1 MSNLS
6 QFLGGAS
13 SSGGG
18 GGGGNANFSTDPY
31 ERAAWYVWTA
41 NDTSNRAYI
50 TYNHYNR
57 PITSWRNSGGYPNMD
72 STHGYETTNNHSGVM
87 TTNSHSSSSTRS
99 HGSNSVSGGGGDIGL
114 SLIHI

>member
-31 ERAAWYVWTA
+31 ERAAWYVHTA
-41 NDTSNRAYI
+41 VDTSSRGHI
-50 TYNHYNR
+50 VYNHYNR
-57 PITSWRNSGGYPNMD
+57 PITTWSNLSGPNLD
-72 STHGYETTNNHSGVM
+72 SSYGPETTNNNSGVM
-87 TTNSHSSSSTRS
+87 ATNSHSSSSTRS
-99 HGSNSVSGGGGDIGL
+99 HGSNSCLLYTSPSPRDRG
-114 SLIHI
+114 